1 MSPPPPPPLI
11 TNHLLGQPITNLPSL
26 PDLFLTALS
35 VCFLFT
41 SSRSHPTTSC
51 PILSLPLN
59 PRRFLK
65 IPAMSHSAT
74 SSSPPNPTTAKTNLL
89 SLNRRHSFASPQCL
103 SDWLKPR
110 LPSDSFAT
118 WGVKPGTKNV
128 HNLWLEIAEGE
139 TSLEDS
145 TPPIRTVQVVTVRV
159 TGKDGKF
166 LVESHQELSDG
177 NVRKR
182 GRPLSEKMKPNEDPE
197 SAAVRAIRE
206 ELGSLIGGCGGVVGD
221 GIEVGDIVTI
231 DPNSYEMRV
240 EERCSG
246 SYPGLPGCYVLH
258 TLNATVEGL
267 PEGDFCT
274 YELDEYS
281 GFDDKKVANQAVYVR
296 KHYWT
301 WVSADSIEP

>member
-1 MSPPPPPPLI
+1 MSPPPQQPL
-11 TNHLLGQPITNLPSL
+11 TSLQDNLVVGLPSL

-35 VCFLFT
+35 VCLLFT
-41 SSRSHPTTSC
+41 SSTSKSHSITATRC
-51 PILSLPLN
+51 PFLSFPLN

-74 SSSPPNPTTAKTNLL
+74 LP
-89 SLNRRHSFASPQCL
+89 RRHNFASPQSL

-110 LPSDSFAT
+110 LPSDSFAS
-118 WGVKPGTKNV
+118 WGIKPGTKNV
-128 HNLWLEIAEGE
+128 HNLWLELAEGE
-139 TSLEDS
+139 TSLADS

-159 TGKDGKF
+159 AGKHGKF
-166 LVESHQELSDG
+166 LVEAYQELSDG

-206 ELGSLIGGCGGVVGD
+206 ELGSVIIGGGEAGV
-221 GIEVGDIVTI
+221 IEVEDIVRI

-240 EERCSG
+240 EEKVSD

-258 TLNATVEGL
+258 TVCATVEGL

-274 YELDEYS
+274 YEVEEYGAS
-281 GFDDKKVANQAVYVR
+281 EEKNLADKAVSVK

-301 WVSADSIEP
+301 WVSADSIKP

>member
-1 MSPPPPPPLI
+1 MSPPLPPPL
-11 TNHLLGQPITNLPSL
+11 TNRLLGQPITNLPSL
-26 PDLFLTALS
+26 PDLYLTTLS

-41 SSRSHPTTSC
+41 SSRSHHSTSC
-51 PILSLPLN
+51 PFPSLPLN
-59 PRRFLK
+59 RRRFLK
-65 IPAMSHSAT
+65 IPAMSHSTT
-74 SSSPPNPTTAKTNLL
+74 SSSPPNPSNNNLL
-89 SLNRRHSFASPQCL
+89 SSLNPRHSFASPQSL

-110 LPSDSFAT
+110 LPTDSFAT

-206 ELGSLIGGCGGVVGD
+206 ELGSLIGGGA
-221 GIEVGDIVTI
+221 EGDIVTI
-231 DPNSYEMRV
+231 DPNSYEMR
-240 EERCSG
+240 EEVRCSG

-274 YELDEYS
+274 YEHDEYS
-281 GFDDKKVANQAVYVR
+281 CLDDKKVANQAVGVR
-296 KHYWT
+296 KHHWT
-301 WVSADSIEP
+301 WVSADSLEH

>member
-1 MSPPPPPPLI
+1 MSPPPQQPL
-11 TNHLLGQPITNLPSL
+11 TSLQDNLVVGLPSL

-35 VCFLFT
+35 VCLLFT
-41 SSRSHPTTSC
+41 SSTSKSHSITATRC
-51 PILSLPLN
+51 PFLSFPLN

-74 SSSPPNPTTAKTNLL
+74 SSPPSTPSLFLL
-89 SLNRRHSFASPQCL
+89 PRRHNFASPQSL

-110 LPSDSFAT
+110 LPSDSFAS
-118 WGVKPGTKNV
+118 WGIKPGTKNV
-128 HNLWLEIAEGE
+128 HNLWLELAEGE
-139 TSLEDS
+139 TSLADS

-159 TGKDGKF
+159 AGKHGKF
-166 LVESHQELSDG
+166 LVEAYQELSDG

-206 ELGSLIGGCGGVVGD
+206 ELGSVIIGGGEAGV
-221 GIEVGDIVTI
+221 IEVEDIVRI

-240 EERCSG
+240 EEKVSD

-258 TLNATVEGL
+258 TVCATVEGL

-274 YELDEYS
+274 YEVEEYGAS
-281 GFDDKKVANQAVYVR
+281 EEKNLADKAVSVK

-301 WVSADSIEP
+301 WIWELMPTFLYM